1 MSAEPVDVLVTD
13 STPMATPL
21 SGVVVGVYNAAGSVF
36 FTRATTDANGRASFY
51 LETQDYSLRLY
62 RYHVSFGQ
70 PQLFT
75 VVPSPAVNSFVVRGE
90 VLVPPI
96 SPDPRLCRA
105 SGYFRNLNGAPK
117 RWLDIHFIAKFAPIL
132 LEGDAIFSERVE
144 IRTDENGYAELDLI
158 RCGQYDAI
166 VENLEDKARCVSVP
180 DLPSVN
186 LPDLLLPVV
195 GSVAFDPPGPY
206 SLVVGGPDLTVTPTV
221 LTSDG
226 RPLEGVAP
234 YDVQWSTEDPSIAVV
249 LPTATTLVLRGLAP
263 GSTSLVAKRSNQSII
278 RIPNT
283 PIQGQ
288 PVPITVT

>member
-1 MSAEPVDVLVTD
+1 MSAEPVDIFVTD
-13 STPMATPL
+13 TTPSATPIA
-21 SGVVVGVYNAAGSVF
+21 GVVVGIYNAAGSVF
-36 FTRATTDANGRASFY
+36 FTRAVTDGSGRASFY

-62 RYHVSFGQ
+62 KTHISFGQ

-75 VVPSPAVNSFVVRGE
+75 VEPTPTVNAFTVRGE

-96 SPDPRLCRA
+96 STDPRLCRA

-117 RWLDIHFIAKFAPIL
+117 RWLDIHFIAQFAPIL
-132 LEGDAIFSERVE
+132 LEGDAIFTERIE
-144 IRTDENGYAELDLI
+144 IRTDENGYACVDLI
-158 RCGQYDAI
+158 RCAQYDAI
-166 VENLEDKARCVSVP
+166 IENLEDKARTVAVP

-195 GSVAFDPPGPY
+195 GSVSFDPPGPY
-206 SLVVGGPDLTVTPTV
+206 ALVIGTDLTITPTV

-234 YDVQWSTEDPSIAVV
+234 YDVQWSTQDPSVAMV
-249 LPTATTLVLRGLAP
+249 LPTATTLVLRGLAA
-263 GSTSLVAKRSNQSII
+263 GTTELRATRTDQTII

-288 PVPITVT
+288 PVAITVT